1 MLAAVAP
8 AGPARVNLSLEKKI
22 DLGFLFIFALGL
34 LMAVLAW
41 RSAALSLRTFRAVDL
56 TRKTLSDIEQTL
68 VDLLTVETYAR
79 GYVLRGDERW
89 LETYNERLVRLRA
102 DVPRLRAATAGN
114 PRHQGRLARFDQI
127 LEKEL
132 EVLGIRVAT
141 YQTRGLEGML
151 DTANIPGDG
160 RIRVASLRDILQAI
174 ELEESER
181 LNLQSA
187 EAQSAAL
194 ATMTM
199 VVVMTLSAAV
209 FVGYSTVVVR
219 RGFRL
224 RQQFEDRIRRQNL
237 ELENVNRELDAFSY
251 SISHDLR
258 SPLRGINGWSQ
269 AITEDCGPQLDE
281 TGQGYLQ
288 RIRGETQRMG
298 QLIDDLLRLS
308 RLSKSKLEIARVDLS
323 ALAEGVIARLREFN
337 PERTVECAFQP
348 GLHAQGDAGLLGAL
362 LTNLLENA
370 WKFTGKVPAARIEF
384 SAEEKE
390 GEMVFCVRDN
400 GAGFD
405 MEYATKL
412 FSAFQR
418 MHKMT
423 EFPGS
428 GVGLATVQRI
438 VNRHGGRVWAD
449 ARVDQG
455 AAFFFTLSPR
465 ETPAQT

>member
-1 MLAAVAP
+1 M
-8 AGPARVNLSLEKKI
+8 NLSLEKKI
-22 DLGFLFIFALGL
+22 DLGFLLIFAVGL
-34 LMAVLAW
+34 LMAGLAW

-56 TRKTLSDIEQTL
+56 TRKTLADIEQTL

-89 LETYNERLVRLRA
+89 LETYNERLARLRA
-102 DVPRLRAATAGN
+102 DVPRLRAATASN
-114 PRHQGRLARFDQI
+114 PRHQARLARFEQV

-132 EVLGIRVAT
+132 EVLAVRVAT
-141 YQTRGLEGML
+141 YRARGQEGML

-160 RIRVASLRDILQAI
+160 RIRVASLRDTLQAI
-174 ELEESER
+174 EVEESAR
-181 LNLQSA
+181 LNSQSA

-199 VVVMTLSAAV
+199 VVVMTLSAVV

-224 RQQFEDRIRRQNL
+224 RQQFEDRIRQQNL

-269 AITEDCGPQLDE
+269 AITEDCAPQLDDV
-281 TGQGYLQ
+281 GQGYLQ

-308 RLSKSKLEIARVDLS
+308 RLAKSKLEITRVDLS
-323 ALAEGVIARLREFN
+323 ALAGGIVARLREVS
-337 PERTVECAFQP
+337 PERTVECVIQP
-348 GLHAQGDAGLLGAL
+348 GLHTQGDPGLLAAL

-370 WKFTGKVPAARIEF
+370 WKFTGKVPAARLEF
-384 SAEEKE
+384 SGEEKE
-390 GEMVFCVRDN
+390 GETIFCVRDN

-405 MEYATKL
+405 LTYATKL

-423 EFPGS
+423 EFPGT

-438 VNRHGGRVWAD
+438 VNRHGGRIWVD
-449 ARVDQG
+449 ARVNHG

-465 ETPAQT
+465 QSPPLP